1 MKLKTALELLGDD
14 HLGPFGWSD
23 EEQRV
28 GLTVSQLERFAR
40 RAREEMKA
48 ACIAEAE
55 AKDPAPFNVLGTPVC
70 FSEHRDHERIIAA
83 IRALPTDPK
92 P

>member
-1 MKLKTALELLGDD
+1 VKLKTALELLGDD

-40 RAREEMKA
+40 RAREEAYEMA
-48 ACIAEAE
+48 AQVAEEWCETGVA
-55 AKDPAPFNVLGTPVC
+55 DQ
-70 FSEHRDHERIIAA
+70 
-83 IRALPTDPK
+83 IRALPTETTS
-92 P
+92 

>member
-1 MKLKTALELLGDD
+1 VKLKTAMELLGDD

-40 RAREEMKA
+40 RAREEAYEMA
-48 ACIAEAE
+48 ANACEDHPWPAKESVVEALSLAAE
-55 AKDPAPFNVLGTPVC
+55 
-70 FSEHRDHERIIAA
+70 R
-83 IRALPTDPK
+83 IRALPTEPT

>member
-40 RAREEMKA
+40 RAREEAHEMALTTA
-48 ACIAEAE
+48 APIH
-55 AKDPAPFNVLGTPVC
+55 DPVC
-70 FSEHRDHERIIAA
+70 RYGCGDCRSGQRIQDA